1 MLPYVR
7 ISLFYTLFGVV
18 WVFLSH
24 SLLHMLLIDQPA
36 LLDSAQIAS
45 GWLLVGCT
53 ALLLFYQ
60 LRRSFTASHQTS
72 QAVSKGAAE
81 LQQARETL
89 QHYQADYER
98 LQMEVAK
105 ELEHRDTRKRFLAM
119 LAHDFRTPL
128 ASIFAAAELLDHYD
142 SRLTPADRLRHY
154 NIIRDQVRHE
164 IELLDDMLTV
174 MRNERTS
181 QDFKPQGLDL
191 VALCLTRI
199 SEMQPQL
206 RPLHEIQF
214 KSTMNTC
221 LFNGDERL
229 LRHMLGHLI
238 TNAVRYSPIGGT
250 IYVNLIDGTGVV
262 CIQVKDSGIGVPEE
276 DRERIF
282 QAFTRGSNVGT
293 IPGAGLGLAIVRQ
306 TAELHKG
313 SVHLESTINQGSI
326 FTVTLPITQN
336 R

>member
-1 MLPYVR
+1 M
-7 ISLFYTLFGVV
+7 
-18 WVFLSH
+18 
-24 SLLHMLLIDQPA
+24 
-36 LLDSAQIAS
+36 
-45 GWLLVGCT
+45 
-53 ALLLFYQ
+53 
-60 LRRSFTASHQTS
+60 
-72 QAVSKGAAE
+72 SKGAAE

-282 QAFTRGSNVGT
+282 LAFTRGSNVGT